1 MSLLDALLLDPAPF
15 NVWIA
20 LRTDGLK
27 GSGTASDPYD
37 GSTAARFDARMSELP
52 TNTRVYLGPGTFL
65 TSGYAVSGSTGWQLK
80 TGLKIVGSK
89 RGQSSTL
96 TQVVSVGKSKA
107 CLASCASNIPEP
119 FIM

>member
-52 TNTRVYLGPGTFL
+52 TNTRKG
-65 TSGYAVSGSTGWQLK
+65 VSPQH
-80 TGLKIVGSK
+80 
-89 RGQSSTL
+89 
-96 TQVVSVGKSKA
+96 
-107 CLASCASNIPEP
+107 
-119 FIM
+119 